1 MKKINILVI
10 DPNPIIQIGF
20 KTLFK
25 NSSKFELIE
34 CIDSIYD
41 FNELI
46 KLNNIDI
53 IITEL
58 KLADGDAYDILKS
71 VRLTNK
77 EIPVLVFTNKPQ
89 KLHAIDILKTGA
101 IGYLSKNSKKRI
113 IRETLEKI
121 ALQNFKFVETNSFTR
136 LKNNF
141 NEGYNKIKMDSLSKR
156 EIQVLKLFIKGKKNV
171 QISNKLN
178 INQKTV
184 STYQGRI
191 MKKLGVDSKVELFMM
206 AKNHLTQPD

>member
-10 DPNPIIQIGF
+10 DPSPIIQIGF

-25 NSSKFELIE
+25 SSSKFELIE
-34 CIDSIYD
+34 CIDSIYN

-46 KLNNIDI
+46 KSNNIDI

-58 KLADGDAYDILKS
+58 KLVDGDAYDILKS
-71 VRLTNK
+71 IRLMSK
-77 EIPVLVFTNKPQ
+77 EIPVLVFTNKSQ
-89 KLHAIDILKTGA
+89 KLHAIDILKNGA
-101 IGYLSKNSKKRI
+101 IGYLSKNSKKRKI
-113 IRETLEKI
+113 KETLEKI
-121 ALQNFKFVETNSFTR
+121 ALQNFNFIETNSFTR

-141 NEGYNKIKMDSLSKR
+141 NEDYNKIKMDSLSKR

-191 MKKLGVDSKVELFMM
+191 MKKLGVDSKVELFIM

>member
-10 DPNPIIQIGF
+10 DPSPIIQIGF

-25 NSSKFELIE
+25 SSSKFELIE

-41 FNELI
+41 FNEFI
-46 KLNNIDI
+46 KSNNIDI

-58 KLADGDAYDILKS
+58 TLVDGDAYDILKS
-71 VRLTNK
+71 IRLMSK
-77 EIPVLVFTNKPQ
+77 EIPVLVFTNKSQ
-89 KLHAIDILKTGA
+89 KLHAIDILKNGA
-101 IGYLSKNSKKRI
+101 IGYLSKNSKKRKI
-113 IRETLEKI
+113 KETLEKI
-121 ALQNFKFVETNSFTR
+121 ALQNFNFIETNSFTR

-141 NEGYNKIKMDSLSKR
+141 NEDYNKIKMDSLSKR

-206 AKNHLTQPD
+206 AKNHLIQPD

>member
-1 MKKINILVI
+1 LKKINILVI
-10 DPNPIIQIGF
+10 DPSPIIQIGF

-58 KLADGDAYDILKS
+58 KLTDGDAYDILKS

>member
-10 DPNPIIQIGF
+10 DPSPIIQIGF

-191 MKKLGVDSKVELFMM
+191 MKKLGVDSKVELFIM
-206 AKNHLTQPD
+206 AKNHLIQPD

>member
-10 DPNPIIQIGF
+10 DPSPIIQIGF

-25 NSSKFELIE
+25 SSSKFELIE
-34 CIDSIYD
+34 CVDSIYD
-41 FNELI
+41 FNEFI
-46 KLNNIDI
+46 KSNNIDI

-58 KLADGDAYDILKS
+58 KLVDGDAYDILKS
-71 VRLTNK
+71 IRLMSK
-77 EIPVLVFTNKPQ
+77 EIPVLVFTNKSQ
-89 KLHAIDILKTGA
+89 KLHAIDVLKNGA
-101 IGYLSKNSKKRI
+101 IGYLSKNSKKRKI
-113 IRETLEKI
+113 KETLEKI
-121 ALQNFKFVETNSFTR
+121 ALQNFNFIETNSFTR

-141 NEGYNKIKMDSLSKR
+141 NEDYNKIKMDSLSKR
-156 EIQVLKLFIKGKKNV
+156 EIQVLKLFIKGEKNV

-206 AKNHLTQPD
+206 AKNHFIQPD

>member
-10 DPNPIIQIGF
+10 DPSPIIQIGF

-41 FNELI
+41 FNEFI
-46 KLNNIDI
+46 KSNNIDI

-58 KLADGDAYDILKS
+58 KLVDGDAYDILKS
-71 VRLTNK
+71 IRLMSK
-77 EIPVLVFTNKPQ
+77 EIPVLVFTNKSQ
-89 KLHAIDILKTGA
+89 KLHAIDILKNGA
-101 IGYLSKNSKKRI
+101 IGYLSKNSKKRKI
-113 IRETLEKI
+113 KETLEKI
-121 ALQNFKFVETNSFTR
+121 ALQNFNFIETNSFTR

-141 NEGYNKIKMDSLSKR
+141 NEDYNKIKMDSLSKR
-156 EIQVLKLFIKGKKNV
+156 EIQVLKLFVKGKKNV
-171 QISNKLN
+171 QISSKLN

-206 AKNHLTQPD
+206 AKNHLIQPD

>member
-10 DPNPIIQIGF
+10 DPSPIIQIGF

-25 NSSKFELIE
+25 SSSKFELIE
-34 CIDSIYD
+34 CIDSIYG
-41 FNELI
+41 FNEFI
-46 KLNNIDI
+46 KSDNIDI

-58 KLADGDAYDILKS
+58 KLVDGDAYDILKS
-71 VRLTNK
+71 IRLMSK
-77 EIPVLVFTNKPQ
+77 EIPVLVFTNKSQ
-89 KLHAIDILKTGA
+89 KLHAIDILKNGA
-101 IGYLSKNSKKRI
+101 IGYLSKNSKKRKI
-113 IRETLEKI
+113 KETLEKI
-121 ALQNFKFVETNSFTR
+121 ALQNFNFIETNSFTR

-141 NEGYNKIKMDSLSKR
+141 NEDYNKIKMDSLSKR

-206 AKNHLTQPD
+206 AKNHLIQPD

>member
-10 DPNPIIQIGF
+10 DPSPIIQIGF

-25 NSSKFELIE
+25 SSSKFELIE
-34 CIDSIYD
+34 CIDSIYN

-58 KLADGDAYDILKS
+58 KLVDGDAYDILKS

-113 IRETLEKI
+113 IKETLEKI

-141 NEGYNKIKMDSLSKR
+141 NEGYTRIKMDSLSKR

-206 AKNHLTQPD
+206 AKNHLIQPD

>member
-10 DPNPIIQIGF
+10 DPSPIIQIGF

-25 NSSKFELIE
+25 SSSKFELIE
-34 CIDSIYD
+34 CIDSIYN
-41 FNELI
+41 FKELI
-46 KLNNIDI
+46 KSNNIDI

-58 KLADGDAYDILKS
+58 KLVDGDAYDILKS
-71 VRLTNK
+71 VRLINK
-77 EIPVLVFTNKPQ
+77 EIPVLVFTNKSQ
-89 KLHAIDILKTGA
+89 KLHAIDILKNGA
-101 IGYLSKNSKKRI
+101 IGYLSKNSKKRKI
-113 IRETLEKI
+113 KETLEKI
-121 ALQNFKFVETNSFTR
+121 ALQNFNFIETNSFTR

-141 NEGYNKIKMDSLSKR
+141 NEDYNKIKMDSLSKR

-191 MKKLGVDSKVELFMM
+191 MKKLGVDSKVELFIM
-206 AKNHLTQPD
+206 AKNHITQPD

>member
-10 DPNPIIQIGF
+10 DPSPIIQIGF

-25 NSSKFELIE
+25 GSSKFELIE

-41 FNELI
+41 FNEFI
-46 KLNNIDI
+46 KSSNIDI

-58 KLADGDAYDILKS
+58 KLVDGDAYDILKS
-71 VRLTNK
+71 IRLMSK
-77 EIPVLVFTNKPQ
+77 EIPVLVFTNKSQ
-89 KLHAIDILKTGA
+89 KLHAIDILKNGA
-101 IGYLSKNSKKRI
+101 IGYLSKNSKKRKI
-113 IRETLEKI
+113 KETLEKI
-121 ALQNFKFVETNSFTR
+121 ALQNFNFIETNSFTR

-141 NEGYNKIKMDSLSKR
+141 NEDYNKIKIDSLSKR

-191 MKKLGVDSKVELFMM
+191 MKKLEVDSKVELFIM
-206 AKNHLTQPD
+206 AKNYLTQPD

>member
-10 DPNPIIQIGF
+10 DPSPIIQIGF

-25 NSSKFELIE
+25 GSSKFELIE
-34 CIDSIYD
+34 CIDSIYG
-41 FNELI
+41 FNEFI
-46 KLNNIDI
+46 KSSNTDI

-58 KLADGDAYDILKS
+58 KLVDGDAYDILKS
-71 VRLTNK
+71 IRLMSK
-77 EIPVLVFTNKPQ
+77 EIPVLVFTNKSQ
-89 KLHAIDILKTGA
+89 KLHAIDILKNGA
-101 IGYLSKNSKKRI
+101 IGYLSKNSKKRKI
-113 IRETLEKI
+113 KETLEKI
-121 ALQNFKFVETNSFTR
+121 ALQNFNFIETNSFTR

-141 NEGYNKIKMDSLSKR
+141 NEDYNKIKMDSLSKR

-206 AKNHLTQPD
+206 AKNHLIQPD

>member
-1 MKKINILVI
+1 MKKIKILVI
-10 DPNPIIQIGF
+10 DPSPIIQIGF

-25 NSSKFELIE
+25 GSSKFELIE

-41 FNELI
+41 FNEFI
-46 KLNNIDI
+46 KSDNIDI

-58 KLADGDAYDILKS
+58 KLVDGDAYDILKS
-71 VRLTNK
+71 IRLMSK
-77 EIPVLVFTNKPQ
+77 EIPVLVFTNKSQ
-89 KLHAIDILKTGA
+89 KLHAIDILKNGA
-101 IGYLSKNSKKRI
+101 IGYLSKNSKKRKI
-113 IRETLEKI
+113 KETLEKI
-121 ALQNFKFVETNSFTR
+121 ALQNFNFIETNSFTR

-141 NEGYNKIKMDSLSKR
+141 NEDYNKIKMDSLSKR

-191 MKKLGVDSKVELFMM
+191 MKKLEVDSKVELFIM
-206 AKNHLTQPD
+206 AKNYLTQPD

>member
-10 DPNPIIQIGF
+10 DPSPIIQIGF

-41 FNELI
+41 FNEFI
-46 KLNNIDI
+46 KSNNIDI

-58 KLADGDAYDILKS
+58 KLVDGDAYDILKS
-71 VRLTNK
+71 IRLMSK
-77 EIPVLVFTNKPQ
+77 EIPVLIFTNKSQ
-89 KLHAIDILKTGA
+89 KLHAIDILKNGA
-101 IGYLSKNSKKRI
+101 IGYLSKNSKKRKI
-113 IRETLEKI
+113 KETLEKI
-121 ALQNFKFVETNSFTR
+121 ALQNFNFIETNSFTR

-141 NEGYNKIKMDSLSKR
+141 NEDYNKIKMDSLSKR

-191 MKKLGVDSKVELFMM
+191 MKKLGVDSKVELFIM
-206 AKNHLTQPD
+206 AKNHLIQPD

>member
-10 DPNPIIQIGF
+10 DPSPIIQIGF

-25 NSSKFELIE
+25 SSSKFELIE

-58 KLADGDAYDILKS
+58 KLVDGDAYDILKS
-71 VRLTNK
+71 IRLMSK
-77 EIPVLVFTNKPQ
+77 EIPVLVFTNKSQ
-89 KLHAIDILKTGA
+89 KLHAIDILKNGA
-101 IGYLSKNSKKRI
+101 IGYLSKNSKKRKI
-113 IRETLEKI
+113 KETLEKI
-121 ALQNFKFVETNSFTR
+121 ALQNFNFIETNSFTR

-141 NEGYNKIKMDSLSKR
+141 NEDYNKIKMDSLSKR

-206 AKNHLTQPD
+206 TKNHLTQHD

>member
-1 MKKINILVI
+1 MKKINIIVL
-10 DPNPIIQIGF
+10 DPSPIIQIGF

-34 CIDSIYD
+34 CFNTIYD
-41 FNELI
+41 FKEFI
-46 KLNNIDI
+46 KSNNVDI

-58 KLADGDAYDILKS
+58 KLSDGDAYDILKS
-71 VRLTNK
+71 IRLIKK
-77 EIPVLVFTNKPQ
+77 EIPVLIFTSKPQ
-89 KLHAIDILKTGA
+89 SLHAISILKSGA
-101 IGYLSKNSKKRI
+101 VGYLSKNSKKRQI
-113 IRETLEKI
+113 KETLEKI
-121 ALQNFKFVETNSFTR
+121 ALKNFNFIETNSFTR

-141 NEGYNKIKMDSLSKR
+141 NEDYNKIKMDSLSKR

-184 STYQGRI
+184 NTYQGRI

-206 AKNHLTQPD
+206 GKSYLIQPY

>member
-1 MKKINILVI
+1 LKKINILIV
-10 DPNPIIQIGF
+10 DPSPIIQIGF

-58 KLADGDAYDILKS
+58 KLVDGDAYDILKS
-71 VRLTNK
+71 IRLMSK
-77 EIPVLVFTNKPQ
+77 EIPVLVFTNKSQ
-89 KLHAIDILKTGA
+89 KLHAIDILKNGA
-101 IGYLSKNSKKRI
+101 IGYLSKNSKKRKI
-113 IRETLEKI
+113 KETLEKI
-121 ALQNFKFVETNSFTR
+121 ALQNFNFIETNSFTR

-141 NEGYNKIKMDSLSKR
+141 NEDYNKIKMDSLSKR

-191 MKKLGVDSKVELFMM
+191 MKKLGVDSKVELFIM
-206 AKNHLTQPD
+206 AKNHLIQPD

>member
-10 DPNPIIQIGF
+10 DPSPIIQIGF

-71 VRLTNK
+71 VRLTNR

>member
-10 DPNPIIQIGF
+10 DPSPIIQIGF

-71 VRLTNK
+71 IRLMSK
-77 EIPVLVFTNKPQ
+77 EIPVLVFTNKSQ
-89 KLHAIDILKTGA
+89 KLHAIDILKNGA
-101 IGYLSKNSKKRI
+101 IGYLSKNSKKRKI
-113 IRETLEKI
+113 KETLEKI
-121 ALQNFKFVETNSFTR
+121 ALQNFNFIETNSFTR

-141 NEGYNKIKMDSLSKR
+141 NEDYNKIKIDSLSKR
-156 EIQVLKLFIKGKKNV
+156 EIQVLRLFIKGKKNV

-191 MKKLGVDSKVELFMM
+191 MKKLGVDSKVELFIM

>member
-10 DPNPIIQIGF
+10 DPSPIIQIGF

-34 CIDSIYD
+34 CIDSVYYFND
-41 FNELI
+41 FI
-46 KLNNIDI
+46 KSNNIDI

-58 KLADGDAYDILKS
+58 KLVDGDAYDILKS
-71 VRLTNK
+71 VRLINK
-77 EIPVLVFTNKPQ
+77 EIPVLVFTNKSQ
-89 KLHAIDILKTGA
+89 KLHAIDILKNGA
-101 IGYLSKNSKKRI
+101 IGYLSKNSKKRKI
-113 IRETLEKI
+113 KETLEEI
-121 ALQNFKFVETNSFTR
+121 ALQNFNFVETNSFTR

-141 NEGYNKIKMDSLSKR
+141 NEDYNKIKMDSLSKR

-191 MKKLGVDSKVELFMM
+191 MKKLGVDSKVELFIM
-206 AKNHLTQPD
+206 AKNHLKQPD